1 MITLSTFQEYLSSK
15 APLPQPLGR
24 YIDGQEQQLFKWAG
38 LLPLQTEAEQADQI
52 EKVLTE
58 LMVAH
63 VNDKLRLKLISVV
76 MTASERLIA
85 TLRKRYIYESG
96 TFTDSQLND
105 IAQVK
110 SLYYLSILVYD
121 GIVCRE
127 SPLLDYQRQYEP
139 STGHWKRYFTFIK
152 PPPSTLAV
160 AIYQSLLIYQKLL
173 NEKAICYQKSPP
185 LLWSTLNQLYYLACQ
200 RHIAHTDLSSV
211 VVARHANNIHRLYCQ
226 ICLHHL
232 LNVYAMQ
239 RSSILLAQ
247 RLLTVWADHMVATIE
262 PQTDTRVFIDLHSAN
277 SPAYLTAHS
286 TINPYDE
293 RHECLFIELVPL
305 VTYLKIR
312 GQVLTGDDNEAV
324 VCCLMTKVWMALT
337 YRYIQPP
344 LTMPTKYST
353 QQRATVIT
361 DFNDIHYHVAG
372 SQSLLSL
379 IAIKELSLEQHP
391 RYDTV
396 PKTDAPSKVLEVET
410 FDNKDA
416 FSHFRTLRLLPT
428 KPDSDGLTLATKGKP
443 SLQSI
448 APPTNLKTDAD
459 QQMAAVASAD
469 NRGPTAPPLLRT
481 MGLFLLCRPETGIN
495 RNSTSTPSWSIG
507 IVRWLTIDTQKT
519 DYQVLYDQ
527 GLDNQ
532 NLDSQSTD
540 KQTSEVEW
548 QVLGHELIA
557 CALRLDD
564 RSTTRSQHFVPALLV
579 GADEQ
584 LQTAS
589 SIILPA
595 YHFQSNDRV
604 VMRLGN
610 KQQPLRLQRS
620 LLSTEGFSQYEIVS
634 I

>member
-15 APLPQPLGR
+15 APLPPPPDR
-24 YIDGQEQQLFKWAG
+24 YIDGQEQQLSKWAA

-58 LMVAH
+58 LTVAH
-63 VNDKLRLKLISVV
+63 LNDKLRLKLINIV
-76 MTASERLIA
+76 MTASEQLIA

-96 TFTDSQLND
+96 TFTDSQLSD

-121 GIVCRE
+121 GIVRRH
-127 SPLLDYQRQYEP
+127 SVSLDYQRKYEP
-139 STGHWKRYFTFIK
+139 SIGHWKRYFTFIK

-160 AIYQSLLIYQKLL
+160 AIYQSLLSYQKLL
-173 NEKAICYQKSPP
+173 NEKAICYQKPP
-185 LLWSTLNQLYYLACQ
+185 PSLWFTLNQLYYLAYQ
-200 RHIAHTDLSSV
+200 RHIAHIDLSSV
-211 VVARHANNIHRLYCQ
+211 VVARHANNIHQLYCQ

-239 RSSILLAQ
+239 RSSVLLAQ
-247 RLLTVWADHMVATIE
+247 RLLPVWADHMVATTE
-262 PQTDTRVFIDLHSAN
+262 PQTDTRVFVDLHSEN

-305 VTYLKIR
+305 VAYLKMR
-312 GQVLTGDDNEAV
+312 GQVLAADDNEAV
-324 VCCLMTKVWMALT
+324 VCCLMAKVWMAIT

-353 QQRATVIT
+353 KQRATVIT
-361 DFNDIHYHVAG
+361 GFNDIHYHVAG

-379 IAIKELSLEQHP
+379 IAVKELSPEQQP

-396 PKTDAPSKVLEVET
+396 PNKHALSKALEVET
-410 FDNKDA
+410 FDSKDA
-416 FSHFRTLRLLPT
+416 LSHFRTLQLLP
-428 KPDSDGLTLATKGKP
+428 KPDSDNLAVATKDKP

-448 APPTNLKTDAD
+448 AQSTNLMTDAD
-459 QQMAAVASAD
+459 QQMAAIASAD
-469 NRGPTAPPLLRT
+469 NPSPTALPLLRT
-481 MGLFLLCRPETGIN
+481 MSLFLLCRPETDIN
-495 RNSTSTPSWSIG
+495 KNSTTTPSWSIG
-507 IVRWLTIDTQKT
+507 IVRWLTLDTQKT
-519 DYQVLYDQ
+519 DQQAVYDQ
-527 GLDNQ
+527 GLDSQ
-532 NLDSQSTD
+532 NSSSQSID
-540 KQTSEVEW
+540 NQTSKVEW
-548 QVLGHELIA
+548 QVLGHELTA

-579 GADEQ
+579 GDDEQ
-584 LQTAS
+584 LQTTS
-589 SIILPA
+589 SLLLPA
-595 YHFQSNDRV
+595 YHFRSNDRV
-604 VMRLGN
+604 IMRLGD

-620 LLSTEGFSQYEIVS
+620 LLSTEGFSQYEIVRL
-634 I
+634 